1 MDTVEFLDLVLP
13 QEGNYVLTPFK
24 GKDVHWNEH
33 YTNTEDLAAAIARH
47 NKTINQLYFAV
58 GKFVDNLEVN
68 PATGKT
74 RVRRLQKQAA
84 YFKTLCCDIDVGED
98 EVDDKGNVKVRKHR
112 TQKAAAKAVLDFC
125 DAIKMPHPML
135 VSSGNG
141 VHAYW
146 PLKQTIS
153 ADLWEKMSRALCAAM
168 LEHGLVIDASKI
180 HDRSMVLRPVGSYH
194 KKDINNPKPVKVVYP
209 QPARD
214 AREYALVLSPYK
226 DKMSAPK
233 GSGAKKPS
241 SAVMA
246 AVLEGGSPIRL
257 DDVRKCKQIDALLES
272 GGALDASGAK
282 VVEPL
287 WRASLGIAKY
297 ADNVPEAVVRL
308 CSKHPEYDFDENMR
322 KLERWNGTGPT
333 TCATFKKLCPEGC
346 NGCKFENKITS
357 PAQLTGGVTEVTVTH
372 PVTNQPAQIKLPPRY
387 SLKNGAV
394 YYTPAGSDEDVFVAP
409 YMMYVVARFTD
420 VEESRAL
427 AKVAVMFPVEGTKL
441 IDIDVGA
448 IASGG
453 SELNKALALRQ
464 VYTYGDN
471 KHLRQYLMTYL
482 QELQKASSIDYYYK
496 HFGWQ
501 KDGSFL
507 GPNGLVG
514 RQVKGH
520 THFDGPIEQYAD
532 FVKAEGD
539 LDAWLKTTKFFAHPA
554 LKHHGFIYLMF
565 AGAPLMKGS
574 GLASIL
580 INMYSKDSGSG
591 KTLSARFGLS
601 IWGKPSKLIRTVSD
615 TDNANWKHFGI
626 MNSFGGYID
635 ELTTMDQERLRNAV
649 FSLQEGRERERVKQ
663 SADGFRDKAYWNMPV
678 MASSN
683 RDIYEALGT
692 RYSSEAE
699 KLRVLQLPFDRVD
712 VFERGGT
719 NIGYALSKFLE
730 SNHGLLGPVI
740 VDLIIANG
748 GPDAVYDRAYQRFSE
763 KYGFTFEGPERFYQ
777 AACVVAD
784 AIGELL
790 TAAQMLPF
798 DYEEQIRRV
807 LRHIEYLRGTLAD
820 ETMDGL
826 DLVFQF
832 LTENADKIVHWRQ
845 MKMATGGDRSYV
857 IDPAPRVAYARTE
870 VAYDEKGDLIGG
882 FLYVN
887 RAAFKKW
894 CHTNG
899 AEFRA
904 TFTNLQRQGVKVVDN
919 VRKTIYKGVQGATAS
934 GQTYCFSLDLS
945 SHPRLIEANDGSEPS
960 PINVTPRL
968 AAVV

>member
-1 MDTVEFLDLVLP
+1 MDTKEFLELVLP
-13 QEGNYVLTPFK
+13 EEGNYVLTPAR
-24 GKDVHWNEH
+24 GKEAFWNEH
-33 YTNTEDLAAAIARH
+33 FTNVDDLTAAIKRYD
-47 NKTINQLYFAV
+47 KTNIELYFAV
-58 GKFVDNLEVN
+58 GKFADNLEVN
-68 PATGKT
+68 AETGKT
-74 RVRRLQKQAA
+74 KVRRLQTQAVC
-84 YFKTLCCDIDVGED
+84 FKTLCCDLDVGED
-98 EVDDKGNVKVRKHR
+98 EVDDKGNIKVRKHKS
-112 TQKAAAKAVLDFC
+112 QKAAAEAVLSFC

-146 PLKQTIS
+146 PMTKPIS
-153 ADLWEKMSRALCAAM
+153 AEKWEKMSRALCAAM
-168 LEHGLVIDASKI
+168 LEHDLVIDASKI
-180 HDRSMVLRPVGSYH
+180 YDPSMVLRPVGSHH
-194 KKDINNPKPVKVVYP
+194 KKDKLNPKQVRIVYP

-214 AREYALVLSPYK
+214 PIEYAQILVPYK
-226 DKMSAPK
+226 DKLPAPK
-233 GSGAKKPS
+233 KGAGKKPT

-246 AVLEGGSPIRL
+246 AVLENANPIRL
-257 DDVRKCKQIDALLES
+257 DDVRKCKQIDAMLES
-272 GGALDASGAK
+272 GGATDASGAQ
-282 VVEPL
+282 VTEPL
-287 WRASLGIAKY
+287 WRAALGIAKY
-297 ADNVPEAVVRL
+297 ADNIPEAVVRL
-308 CSKHPEYDFDENMR
+308 CSKHPEYDFDQNMR
-322 KLERWNGTGPT
+322 KLDGWRGTGPT
-333 TCATFKKLCPEGC
+333 TCAMFKKLCPEGC
-346 NGCKFENKITS
+346 NGCKFEGKITS

-420 VEESRAL
+420 VEESKAV
-427 AKVAVMFPVEGTKL
+427 AKIAVMFPVEGTKL
-441 IDIDVGA
+441 IDIDVTA
-448 IASGG
+448 IATGG
-453 SELNKALALRQ
+453 AELNKALALRQ

-482 QELQKASSIDYYYK
+482 QELQKATAIDYYYK
-496 HFGWQ
+496 HYGWQ
-501 KDGSFL
+501 KDGTFL

-514 RQVKGH
+514 KQISGH
-520 THFDGPIEQYAD
+520 VHYDGPIEQYTE
-532 FVKAEGD
+532 FVKQSGD
-539 LDAWLKTTKFFAHPA
+539 LDSWLGMTKLFAHPQ
-554 LKHHGFIYLMF
+554 LHHHGFVYLMF

-580 INMYSKDSGSG
+580 VNMYSKDSGSG
-591 KTLSARFGLS
+591 KTLTARFGLS
-601 IWGKPSKLIRTVSD
+601 IWGQPSKLIRTVND

-635 ELTTMDQERLRNAV
+635 ELTTMEQERLRNAV
-649 FSLQEGRERERVKQ
+649 FSLQEGRERERVRQ
-663 SADGFRDKAYWNMPV
+663 SADGFRDKSYWNMPV

-683 RDIYEALGT
+683 RDLYEALGS

-712 VFERGGT
+712 VFERNGT
-719 NIGYALSKFLE
+719 NVGYQISKFLE
-730 SNHGLLGPVI
+730 SNHGLLGPMI

-748 GPDAVYDRAYQRFSE
+748 GPDAVYDRAYQRFTE

-790 TAAQMLPF
+790 DAAGLLKF
-798 DYEEQIRRV
+798 DYVEQIRRV
-807 LRHIEYLRGTLAD
+807 LEHIEYLRGTLQD
-820 ETMDGL
+820 ETLNGL

-845 MKMATGGDRSYV
+845 VKTNNGDRSYI
-857 IDPAPRVAYARTE
+857 IDPAPRIAFARTE
-870 VAYDEKGDLIGG
+870 AAYDGNGDLVGG
-882 FLYVN
+882 HLFIN

-899 AEFRA
+899 AEFKA
-904 TFTNLQRQGVKVVDN
+904 TFTNLQRQGVKVEDN
-919 VRKTIYKGVQGATAS
+919 VRKTLFKYVQGATAS

-945 SHPRLIEANDGSEPS
+945 SHPRLIEANDASEPS
-960 PINVTPRL
+960 PINCTPRL